1 MKPSMLIL
9 GGDGLVGSTLY
20 EFSLKTFSVHSTSRN
35 SSNSSNPNFIN
46 LDLIK
51 DRNEINKIISNQ
63 NPDVIV
69 HTVAHSSV
77 DLCETDHKIA
87 DLLHIDITK
96 EISDIAKN
104 LDSKLIFLS
113 TDAVFNGNQ
122 TQKFTENDVPEPV
135 NYYGKTKLDAEK
147 IVLESSKKNVV
158 LRTAVIYGWH
168 ERSRFTNWILSYL
181 KKEKIVD
188 PFKDQFNTPTLVDD
202 LVESIQRIIQQKISG
217 LFHATG
223 KSCVNR
229 YDFALL
235 LSKHFG
241 LEKSLIKP
249 VTKNEKK
256 QDAPRPFRT
265 CLDSSKLEKTINFDF
280 HDIDSGI
287 QVLYKKAQEN
297 PSLWEKILENN

>member
-9 GGDGLVGSTLY
+9 GGNGLVGSTLHK
-20 EFSLKTFSVHSTSRN
+20 FSSKNFSVTSTSRN
-35 SSNSSNPNFIN
+35 SSTSSTPNFIN
-46 LDLIK
+46 LDLII
-51 DRNEINKIISNQ
+51 DRNKISEIISNL

-77 DLCETDHKIA
+77 DLCETDHNAA
-87 DLLHIDITK
+87 DLLHVDITK

-104 LDSKLIFLS
+104 LNSKLIFLS
-113 TDAVFNGNQ
+113 TDAVFNGNN

-135 NYYGKTKLDAEK
+135 NYYGKTKLEAEK
-147 IVLESSKKNVV
+147 IVLDSSKKNVV

-181 KKEKIVD
+181 KKEKVVD

-202 LVESIQRIIQQKISG
+202 LVESIQRIIQQNISG

-235 LSKHFG
+235 LCKYFG

-256 QDAPRPFRT
+256 QDAPRPFQT
-265 CLDSSKLEKTINFDF
+265 CLDSSTLEKKINFNF

-287 QVLYKKAQEN
+287 QFLYKKSQEN
-297 PSLWEKILENN
+297 PVLWEKIL